1 MNSWN
6 ITPPDAALSAA
17 IQHKIDTKTK
27 PLGALG
33 QLEALAHQ
41 IALVQQ
47 TLRPALHRPHVL
59 VFAADHGIAQAGV
72 SQYPPEV
79 THQMVRNFASGG
91 AAINVFC
98 HQNGLGLTIVDAG
111 VRGSFADLPTVR
123 DEKIA
128 EGTRNFAHEPAMTAA
143 QCTDALQ
150 RGARLADELHASGCN
165 VLGVGEMGIGNT
177 SAAAVL
183 MHQLTGH
190 ALVDCVGRGTGL
202 DAAGLAH
209 KLDTLTRAVAA
220 HSTVGTAPLAVL
232 ATFGGFEIAQ
242 MCGALLRAAEHRM
255 LLLIDGFIASAALL
269 VAARLAPAVLGY
281 CVFCHE
287 SDEQGHRRL
296 LAELGGRPL
305 LRLGLRLGEGTG
317 CALAYPLVRA
327 AAGFL
332 NEMASFESAGVSDDS
347 GSQAVR
353 PTQTN

>member
-1 MNSWN
+1 MSTWT
-6 ITPPDAALSAA
+6 IIPPDAALSAA
-17 IQHKIDTKTK
+17 IRHRIDTKTK

-47 TLRPALHRPHVL
+47 TLTPALHRPHVL

-79 THQMVRNFASGG
+79 THQMVRNFAGGG

-98 HQNGLGLTIVDAG
+98 RQHGLGLTIVDAG
-111 VRGSFADLPTVR
+111 VRGSFADLPAVR

-128 EGTRNFAHEPAMTAA
+128 EGTRNFLHEPAMSAA
-143 QCTDALQ
+143 QCADALR
-150 RGARLADELHASGCN
+150 RGARLTDELHAAGCN

-183 MHQLTGH
+183 MHRLTGRPL
-190 ALVDCVGRGTGL
+190 AECVGRGTGL

-209 KLDTLTRAVAA
+209 KLATLTQAVAA
-220 HSTVGTAPLAVL
+220 HPGIGPDPLAVL

-242 MCGALLRAAEHRM
+242 MCGALLRAAEHGM

-269 VAARLAPAVLGY
+269 VAARLAPAVLDY

-287 SDEQGHRRL
+287 SGEQGHRLL
-296 LAELGGRPL
+296 LAELGGQPL

-317 CALAYPLVRA
+317 AALAYPLVQA
-327 AAGFL
+327 AAAFL

-347 GSQAVR
+347 GA
-353 PTQTN
+353 